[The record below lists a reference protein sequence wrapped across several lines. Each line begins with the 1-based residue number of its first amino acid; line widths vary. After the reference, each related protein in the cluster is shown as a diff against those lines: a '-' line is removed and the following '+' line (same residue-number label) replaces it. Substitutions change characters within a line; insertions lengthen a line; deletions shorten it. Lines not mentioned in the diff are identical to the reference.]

1 MWLERKWLSECRI
14 ACQPETLK
22 GTASHRVCLLNGL
35 YTLPLCL
42 PCWGVCVCVCGLQLI
57 ALFLSV
63 CVLEPEKV
71 LVGGCKSLSSS
82 VVLRWVFGDCLESP
96 LTGAQIDEVMVMDGS
111 NKGLDVLSVVS
122 DEAGMNYPSGAGQRH
137 AAPPSPQPSAL
148 NSTHV
153 PASLHLAAC

>member
-1 MWLERKWLSECRI
+1 M
-14 ACQPETLK
+14 
-22 GTASHRVCLLNGL
+22 
-35 YTLPLCL
+35 
-42 PCWGVCVCVCGLQLI
+42 CVCVRGLQLI

-82 VVLRWVFGDCLESP
+82 VVLRWAFGDCLESP

-153 PASLHLAAC
+153 PASLRLAAC